1 MGDRMTR
8 IASVK
13 TVFREEMQQT
23 GLGLFTMIHLSK
35 ARVNAPSH

>member
-13 TVFREEMQQT
+13 AAFREEMQQT
-23 GLGLFTMIHLSK
+23 GLGLFTMIYLSK
-35 ARVNAPSH
+35 ALANGLSH